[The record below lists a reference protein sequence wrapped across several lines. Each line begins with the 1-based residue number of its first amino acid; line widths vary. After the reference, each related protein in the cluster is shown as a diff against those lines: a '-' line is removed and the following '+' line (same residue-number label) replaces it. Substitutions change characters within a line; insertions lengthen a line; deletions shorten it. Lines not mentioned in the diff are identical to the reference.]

1 MGYNILGLI
10 PCQTPS
16 ISLLWKAKTSAL
28 GADSIRKNHKISA
41 SGQNSI
47 DPSPLFNVSIKDL
60 IVVKFVFFKIA
71 NPLPYQIN
79 WGGPLKAAY

>member
-28 GADSIRKNHKISA
+28 GAD
-41 SGQNSI
+41 
-47 DPSPLFNVSIKDL
+47 PSPLFNVSIKDL
-60 IVVKFVFFKIA
+60 IVVKFVTRPKLLEFSVQNVDGDKEKLL
-71 NPLPYQIN
+71 NM
-79 WGGPLKAAY
+79 